1 MKVIQ
6 YYDRMSWRVAL
17 WVETGRKYEKIIP
30 MKHPLVVRKVAPE
43 QLNNHIALTLAGEE
57 YPVERAL
64 DLFRQFAKT
73 RSQELSQEVK
83 KILEVDDELVHEE
96 SDTSG

>member
-1 MKVIQ
+1 MQVIK
-6 YYDRMSWRVAL
+6 YYDGTGWRVAL
-17 WVETGRKYEKIIP
+17 WVETGRKYAKIIP

-43 QLNNHIALTLAGEE
+43 QLNNHIELTLAGEE

-64 DLFRQFAKT
+64 DLFKQFAKT
-73 RSQELSQEVK
+73 RKQELSQEVK
-83 KILEVDDELVHEE
+83 QILEVDDDEQ